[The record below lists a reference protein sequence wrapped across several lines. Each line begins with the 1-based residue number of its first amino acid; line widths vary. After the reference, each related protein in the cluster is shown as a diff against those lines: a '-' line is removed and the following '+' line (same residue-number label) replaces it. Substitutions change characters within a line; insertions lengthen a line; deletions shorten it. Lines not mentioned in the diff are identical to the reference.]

1 LSSRSIPDKNNQ
13 TDLAGFLE
21 TLVKHGP
28 TYLTQDEFNGR
39 LDQHVA
45 VYYHAL
51 GRSLLRGSD
60 RMFWDYHRAKLVE
73 AGIDFS
79 HMRVVGGAAA
89 NLWEALL
96 SPINS
101 IEKLRRRRINQHIL
115 RTPERTQKAGSGM
128 EEWVASHRPDR
139 V

>member
-1 LSSRSIPDKNNQ
+1 
-13 TDLAGFLE
+13 
-21 TLVKHGP
+21 
-28 TYLTQDEFNGR
+28 
-39 LDQHVA
+39 
-45 VYYHAL
+45 
-51 GRSLLRGSD
+51 
-60 RMFWDYHRAKLVE
+60 MFWDYHRAKLVE